1 MKCLGSDQDGW
12 DSRVSSTLG
21 NAGSLQDLE
30 IFPAYWKSSKI
41 WLVFLEIFGCETTEH
56 CTHVVWKALIMLIY
70 KILEIVTFTG

>member
-30 IFPAYWKSSKI
+30 IFPANTGNLLKLGWSSLK
-41 WLVFLEIFGCETTEH
+41 FLAVKQQNTAVMLFGKH
-56 CTHVVWKALIMLIY
+56 
-70 KILEIVTFTG
+70 